1 MSLKTDL
8 NTLADKTGKTFRQT
22 REYPAEEL
30 ACLAK
35 EYGIDTHEL
44 AFIYEAAVHG
54 KLDRVRGID
63 LDMEAVVKVVKVKER
78 SPVPE
83 LEYWGLVPVEE
94 VDDAGK

>member
-8 NTLADKTGKTFRQT
+8 KTLAEKTGKTFRQT

-30 ACLAK
+30 ACLSR
-35 EYGIDTHEL
+35 EYGVDTHEL

-63 LDMEAVVKVVKVKER
+63 LDMEAQVNYSRPKGR
-78 SPVPE
+78 E
-83 LEYWGLVPVEE
+83 LVRPPQFP
-94 VDDAGK
+94 